1 MNINNRVLQSKNDGQ
16 AFEQLLNE
24 YRPFIASCVN
34 RTVGKYVDEHDDEMS
49 IGIIAFSEAVK
60 RFNPE
65 SGKFLSYAGQVIR
78 SRLIDALRAKQRT
91 LRTVSLDEAVSFEE
105 QKSNMYS
112 HVENSVG
119 DPVKLEIEA
128 LSAVLRHYGFSFMD
142 ITKCSPKHEHTKR
155 NCAKVVH
162 CILDNTEVLQQLKR
176 TKKLPASAIESLLTI
191 SPKMLNRY
199 RNYIVCLVEI
209 LSGDYF
215 YLAEYL
221 KFIKEVTKG

>member
-105 QKSNMYS
+105 QQSNMYS
-112 HVENSVG
+112 HAENSVG

-142 ITKCSPKHEHTKR
+142 ITKCSPKHERTKR
-155 NCAKVVH
+155 IA
-162 CILDNTEVLQQLKR
+162 
-176 TKKLPASAIESLLTI
+176 
-191 SPKMLNRY
+191 PK
-199 RNYIVCLVEI
+199 
-209 LSGDYF
+209 
-215 YLAEYL
+215 
-221 KFIKEVTKG
+221 